1 MKDFIRPYDEEERL
15 DALDRLNILSGDS
28 DERFARITRIAQR
41 MFAVPMADFSVI
53 DAQHQTPVAC
63 YGLDSTPIPRDIS
76 MANYTILK
84 NDTFLVPDAL
94 ADERFAGN
102 PQVVSQPKIRFF
114 ASYPIRSKSGYRI
127 GTLSIADRVPRS
139 LSAHDQSVLR
149 DLAEMI
155 ENELA
160 FIEVSMFDRMT
171 QMSINDGFYSLAQQ
185 GLHVCEREK
194 TPAVAVVFDVKK
206 MASANDNDS
215 DFDKD
220 KHIKVFA
227 SQLRHFFRRSDVV
240 GRLGSEE
247 FTALL
252 LNARSENVD
261 EIVRKL
267 QTSIDIYNSES
278 GSRAKVTFSHAIAE
292 FDPENPVTS
301 NALVSTANLAL
312 SRLAK
317 AV

>member
-15 DALDRLNILSGDS
+15 DALNRLNILTGDS

-41 MFAVPMADFSVI
+41 MFAVPMADFSII
-53 DAQHQTPVAC
+53 DAQNQKPISC
-63 YGLDSTPIPRDIS
+63 YGLEPDPIPRDVS
-76 MANYTILK
+76 MANYAILK
-84 NDTFLVPDAL
+84 NDTFMVPDTH
-94 ADERFAGN
+94 ADERFSGN
-102 PQVVSQPKIRFF
+102 PLVVSQPKIRFF
-114 ASYPIRSKSGYRI
+114 AAFPIRSKSGYRI

-171 QMSINDGFYSLAQQ
+171 QMSINDGFFSLAQQ

-206 MASANDNDS
+206 MSSTNDS
-215 DFDKD
+215 ETEFDED

-252 LNARSENVD
+252 LNAKSEHVD

-267 QTSIDIYNSES
+267 QTSIDIYNSEA
-278 GSRAKVTFSHAIAE
+278 GGRTKVSFSHAVAE
-292 FDPENPVTS
+292 FDPENPVSS
-301 NALVSTANLAL
+301 NALVSNANLAL
-312 SRLAK
+312 SRLAR